1 MGDRLF
7 LHEYV
12 GDIKTASV
20 YRDLATNKYWVLGYQ
35 NSSQHLQELFNTEHE
50 AEDYAEDWVDQ
61 PQQG

>member
-20 YRDLATNKYWVLGYQ
+20 YRDLATNKYWVVGYRQ
-35 NSSQHLQELFNTEHE
+35 STVELQEVFRTEHE
-50 AEDYAEDWVDQ
+50 AEDYAEDWVLQ
-61 PQQG
+61 SE